1 MLSIRIAPIILA
13 VLGPIMVTNHAHAT
27 DHVELEK
34 RGHNSRQKQQSYY
47 GGNGVPSHIRDV
59 GTYAGS
65 AYAMRARRNGTYVS
79 ADGAIHNTAQTTG
92 NWTSPAIIRINART
106 MDEACSY
113 EAGVCVIRP

>member
-13 VLGPIMVTNHAHAT
+13 VLGPIMVANHAQAS
-27 DHVELEK
+27 DHVEHEK
-34 RGHNSRQKQQSYY
+34 SGHGNRQKQQSYY
-47 GGNGVPSHIRDV
+47 GGNGVPSHIRNV

-79 ADGAIHNTAQTTG
+79 AEGAINNAARTTG
-92 NWTSPAIIRINART
+92 NWTRPAIIRVNART

>member
-13 VLGPIMVTNHAHAT
+13 VLGTIMVANHAQAS
-27 DHVELEK
+27 DNVEYEK
-34 RGHNSRQKQQSYY
+34 SGHSSRQKQQSYY
-47 GGNGVPSHIRDV
+47 GGNGAPSHIRYV

-65 AYAMRARRNGTYVS
+65 VYAMRARRNGTYVS
-79 ADGAIHNTAQTTG
+79 ADGAIHNTARTTG

>member
-1 MLSIRIAPIILA
+1 MLSTRIASTILA
-13 VLGPIMVTNHAHAT
+13 VLGPIMVANHAQAS
-27 DHVELEK
+27 DNVEYEK
-34 RGHNSRQKQQSYY
+34 SGHSNRQKQQSYY
-47 GGNGVPSHIRDV
+47 GGNGVPSHIRTV

-79 ADGAIHNTAQTTG
+79 ADGAIHKPAQIRG
-92 NWTSPAIIRINART
+92 NWTSPTIIRINART

>member
-13 VLGPIMVTNHAHAT
+13 VLGPIMVANHAHAT
-27 DHVELEK
+27 DHVEHE
-34 RGHNSRQKQQSYY
+34 RSDHSSRQKQQSYY
-47 GGNGVPSHIRDV
+47 GGNGLPSHIRDV

-65 AYAMRARRNGTYVS
+65 THTMRARKNGSYVS
-79 ADGAIHNTAQTTG
+79 AEGAINNAARTTG
-92 NWTSPAIIRINART
+92 NWTRPAIIRINART